1 MADVPWHENLTEP
14 VAAGVYRIPLPLP
27 SDGLRAVNVYVVA
40 DGAGLTLIDAG
51 WAVAGSLERLEKGIG
66 ALDHDLGAI
75 RRILVTH
82 VHRDHYSQ
90 AVHLR
95 RLFGSG
101 VCLGAGERLSLE
113 RLLDIRTNVAV
124 DALPLLRRA
133 GAAHLVSDVRRLG
146 LLEPFRPEDW
156 EHPDRWLTAGTLELP
171 GRVLTVIPTPGHTRG
186 HVVFLDPAA
195 GLLFAGDHVLPHIT
209 PSIAFELA
217 PPELPL
223 GRYLDSLRLIASYP
237 DATLLPAHGPAG
249 GSVHRRVD
257 ELIAHH
263 HDRFAECV
271 RALDAGAATAAEV
284 ASHLGWTRRR
294 RSLDELDAFNRMLA
308 VLETLAHLDVL
319 VSRSQLSV
327 VQDGEITRFARV
339 G

>member
-1 MADVPWHENLTEP
+1 
-14 VAAGVYRIPLPLP
+14 
-27 SDGLRAVNVYVVA
+27 
-40 DGAGLTLIDAG
+40 
-51 WAVAGSLERLEKGIG
+51 
-66 ALDHDLGAI
+66 
-75 RRILVTH
+75 
-82 VHRDHYSQ
+82 
-90 AVHLR
+90 
-95 RLFGSG
+95 
-101 VCLGAGERLSLE
+101 
-113 RLLDIRTNVAV
+113 
-124 DALPLLRRA
+124 
-133 GAAHLVSDVRRLG
+133 
-146 LLEPFRPEDW
+146 
-156 EHPDRWLTAGTLELP
+156 
-171 GRVLTVIPTPGHTRG
+171 
-186 HVVFLDPAA
+186 VFLDPAA